1 MNGYWLRSWQ
11 VCTIWMR
18 CLHKAAR
25 SPALCSSNLSNQLT
39 RPFLIVTTHIMMI
52 HAMSFFLLL
61 SINVFFHITANK
73 HLHVS
78 LYLTHIVCYFRS
90 QRCTY
95 TDTRYSSLY
104 AWINFCRIV
113 KRMCIS
119 NAVLLNVDAIFSTTL
134 STSNLFSSL
143 SIVLL
148 YVIRL
153 FLYSFLDHLTD
164 KKSINGTKSFSM
176 LFCLF
181 FSTNE
186 EFFADDNQN

>member
-1 MNGYWLRSWQ
+1 MPCLSSSFYQSTFFSILRQ
-11 VCTIWMR
+11 INICMCHCV
-18 CLHKAAR
+18 LH
-25 SPALCSSNLSNQLT
+25 T
-39 RPFLIVTTHIMMI
+39 
-52 HAMSFFLLL
+52 
-61 SINVFFHITANK
+61 
-73 HLHVS
+73 
-78 LYLTHIVCYFRS
+78 CYFRS

-95 TDTRYSSLY
+95 TDTRYSSFY
-104 AWINFCRIV
+104 AWINFCRLV

-119 NAVLLNVDAIFSTTL
+119 NAVFLNVDAIFSTTL

-164 KKSINGTKSFSM
+164 KKSINGTKSFPM
-176 LFCLF
+176 LFRLF